1 MLEELL
7 RADRLSQVI
16 DHTTAPAFLL
26 GAVAGFLAIML
37 NRAENLARLVDDG
50 KLQHKQDLL
59 LIKRRVQLLQWAVF
73 FSLCAAIAATML
85 VIAAFSFAFL
95 NRPHVYGVGSLFLVS
110 FTLLTVALGLFARE
124 VWLAIKD
131 RERIG

>member
-37 NRAENLARLVDDG
+37 NRVENLVRLVDNG
-50 KLQHKQDLL
+50 KPHHKHDLL
-59 LIKRRVQLLQWAVF
+59 LIKRRVRLLQWAVF
-73 FSLCAAIAATML
+73 FSLCAAIAATVL

-95 NRPHVYGVGSLFLVS
+95 NRPHVYGVGTLFLVS
-110 FTLLTVALGLFARE
+110 FTLLTVALGLFAQE
-124 VWLAIKD
+124 IWLAIKD
-131 RERIG
+131 KERIG